1 MARILIT
8 GGAGFI
14 GSHLC
19 ERFLADGDDVI
30 CMDNLLT
37 GAADNIAHLF
47 ANRRFSFI
55 QQDVTTYIYVKGA
68 VDAILHF
75 ASPASPTDFA
85 RLPEL
90 LAMQPPP
97 QPGAVQERPELP
109 EREPESEPRMPD
121 LPELEPVAVPLDD
134 RQMGLF

>member
-19 ERFLADGDDVI
+19 ERFLADGDEVI

-55 QQDVTTYIYVKGA
+55 QQDVTTYIYVKGE
-68 VDAILHF
+68 VDASRNFAPLAL
-75 ASPASPTDFA
+75 ASPSALCVPSDPTFSVWIGSS
-85 RLPEL
+85 R
-90 LAMQPPP
+90 
-97 QPGAVQERPELP
+97 
-109 EREPESEPRMPD
+109 
-121 LPELEPVAVPLDD
+121 
-134 RQMGLF
+134 